1 MYALVEILGKQYKAE
16 EGKELVVDKLSM
28 EEGSSYE
35 IEKVLAVVDGD
46 SAKFGAPYVA
56 GAKVTAT
63 VGGEF
68 RGEKVKVYKF
78 HRREGEKWHIR
89 KVAVHPATD
98 AIPMHSALALRDS
111 VARL

>member
-16 EGKELVVDKLSM
+16 EGKDLVVDKLSM

-46 SAKFGAPYVA
+46 SAKFGSPYVE

-63 VGGEF
+63 VGNEF

-78 HRREGEKWHIR
+78 RRRKGYRRTQGHRETYSTITINTIVG
-89 KVAVHPATD
+89 
-98 AIPMHSALALRDS
+98 
-111 VARL
+111 